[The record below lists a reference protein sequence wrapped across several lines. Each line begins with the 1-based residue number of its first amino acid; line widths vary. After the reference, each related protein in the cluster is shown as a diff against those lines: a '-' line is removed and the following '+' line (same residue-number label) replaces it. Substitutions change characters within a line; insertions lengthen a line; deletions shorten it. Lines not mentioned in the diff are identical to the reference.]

1 VQSRRRVQP
10 VLVHHHTKQGLD
22 PGDESPAICEQKF
35 VVERHFSVPHRN
47 FLPSAPRASLRRSYK
62 IAAIACQKR
71 APAKRFRGKNDAWQG
86 HWGSEKLSEVL
97 DAVDAKILDLIQ
109 HDAGLSVAE
118 IAERVGLSSSPCWR
132 RIKRL
137 EDAGVIQRRVT
148 ILDREKLGLGFEVY
162 CTVKLSLPTKD
173 NLDAFETAIGKLPEV
188 VQCATVTGSADY
200 ELRIVTRDMHAFDD
214 FLREKILG
222 LGLVSNIESRIVIR
236 SVKNTT
242 AAPLGLISPYVSS
255 QG

>member
-1 VQSRRRVQP
+1 
-10 VLVHHHTKQGLD
+10 
-22 PGDESPAICEQKF
+22 
-35 VVERHFSVPHRN
+35 
-47 FLPSAPRASLRRSYK
+47 
-62 IAAIACQKR
+62 
-71 APAKRFRGKNDAWQG
+71 
-86 HWGSEKLSEVL
+86 LSEAL

-118 IAERVGLSSSPCWR
+118 IADRVGLSSSPCWR

-148 ILDREKLGLGFEVY
+148 ILDRERLGLAFEVY

-173 NLDAFETAIGKLPEV
+173 NLDAFETAIFKLPEV
-188 VQCATVTGSADY
+188 VQCATVTGAADY
-200 ELRIVTRDMHAFDD
+200 ELRIVTR
-214 FLREKILG
+214 
-222 LGLVSNIESRIVIR
+222 GLVSNIESRIVIR

-242 AAPLGLISPYVSS
+242 AAPLGLVSPYVSA

>member
-1 VQSRRRVQP
+1 MIR
-10 VLVHHHTKQGLD
+10 LT
-22 PGDESPAICEQKF
+22 
-35 VVERHFSVPHRN
+35 
-47 FLPSAPRASLRRSYK
+47 
-62 IAAIACQKR
+62 
-71 APAKRFRGKNDAWQG
+71 
-86 HWGSEKLSEVL
+86 WGENVSEVL
-97 DAVDAKILDLIQ
+97 DSVDARILDLIQ
-109 HDAGLSVAE
+109 HDASLSVAE

-137 EDAGVIQRRVT
+137 EDEGIVQRRVT
-148 ILDREKLGLGFEVY
+148 ILDREKLGLDFEVY

-173 NLDAFETAIGKLPEV
+173 NLDTFEQSVKRWPEV

-214 FLREKILG
+214 FLRDKILS

-236 SVKNTT
+236 SVKHTT
-242 AAPLGLISPYVSS
+242 AAPLGLISPYVSA

>member
-1 VQSRRRVQP
+1 
-10 VLVHHHTKQGLD
+10 
-22 PGDESPAICEQKF
+22 
-35 VVERHFSVPHRN
+35 
-47 FLPSAPRASLRRSYK
+47 
-62 IAAIACQKR
+62 
-71 APAKRFRGKNDAWQG
+71 
-86 HWGSEKLSEVL
+86 LSEVL

-173 NLDAFETAIGKLPEV
+173 NLDSFEQAVGKLAEV
-188 VQCATVTGSADY
+188 VQCATVTGAADY

-214 FLREKILG
+214 FLRDKILS

-236 SVKNTT
+236 GVKNST
-242 AAPLGLISPYVSS
+242 AVPLGLVSPYVSARTARPS
-255 QG
+255 SFSPCGRRWPATKGSTTLDERSAERPVAASDGQSSPLIRQPSADTFSRKGGRIRDHRFLLESPGPLPRAH